1 MNTTNPTVETS
12 EAQQLLAIFEGVT
25 ANANRLAGLVADD
38 QWTLE
43 TPCSE
48 WNTHQLVNHMAGT
61 CNFFVSSAGRVEPT
75 GTPDD
80 DHVGDEPVGGLAAAT
95 ATVVAAW
102 NAHGALEGMVTA
114 PGEMPA
120 VAALGINLLDLG
132 THCWDLAKSIGQDH
146 GLTNEQVDA
155 IDHWNRAMVTNE
167 VRSGGGFGVA
177 IDVEDDSTLVQMLAF
192 VGRHS

>member
-1 MNTTNPTVETS
+1 MNTTNPTTETT
-12 EAQQLLAIFEGVT
+12 EAQQLLTIFEGV
-25 ANANRLAGLVADD
+25 ASNANRLAGLVADD
-38 QWTLE
+38 QWGLD

-61 CNFFVSSAGRVEPT
+61 CNFFVSSAGRVDPT

-80 DHVGDEPVGGLAAAT
+80 DHVGDDPVGGLTMAT
-95 ATVVAAW
+95 ANVVAAW
-102 NAHGALEGMVTA
+102 AAEGALEGMVTQ

-132 THCWDLAKSIGQDH
+132 THCWDLAKSIGHDH
-146 GLTNEQVDA
+146 GLTVEHVDA
-155 IDHWNRAMVTNE
+155 IDLWNRAIVNDE
-167 VRSGGGFGVA
+167 VRSRGGFGMA